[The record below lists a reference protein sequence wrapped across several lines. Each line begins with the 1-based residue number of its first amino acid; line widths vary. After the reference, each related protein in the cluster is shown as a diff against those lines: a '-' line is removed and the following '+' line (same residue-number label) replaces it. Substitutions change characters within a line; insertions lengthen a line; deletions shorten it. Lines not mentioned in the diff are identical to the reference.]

1 MTARFDLPLTPEER
15 EELAR
20 RVSGLTR
27 RPALAAVCLGELP
40 PFVRQD
46 CAACGLYLEQYA
58 LPLGLGRADL
68 TDLLEGLAMRADLG
82 GVLLWPDL
90 PAGWDRSAIV
100 GSLPLD
106 KGLNAPTW
114 RKTMELIIARAEQRE

>member
-15 EELAR
+15 EKLAR
-20 RVSGLTR
+20 RASGLTR

-58 LPLGLGRADL
+58 LPLGLGWADL
-68 TDLLEGLAMRADLG
+68 TGLLEGLTLRDDLD
-82 GVLLWPDL
+82 GVLLWPVL
-90 PAGWDRSAIV
+90 PAGWDEAAIAA
-100 GSLPLD
+100 SLPPDRGLD
-106 KGLNAPTW
+106 APTW
-114 RKTMELIIARAEQRE
+114 RDTLELAFARAEQRK